1 MALTTAQQTSL
12 RNSVN
17 ADGTLNTLPHNSDSA
32 QQIAD
37 VYNATD
43 ASNTS
48 VWWTAADVNKIFDA
62 ITWANFT
69 PNDAADS
76 TVTYSNRSLNIQ
88 TKQMNLQNMLVG
100 RATVNAALVNFRAG
114 IRDAVINLPSGTA
127 GAPVSAGGAS
137 GATVLTACIR
147 PTTAT
152 KMEKLVSAGPST
164 TGTVTADVLTFEG
177 RLSYQDVMTAMQW

>member
-37 VYNATD
+37 VYNITD
-43 ASNTS
+43 VSNTS
-48 VWWTAADVNKIFDA
+48 VWNSAADVNKIFDS

-69 PNDAADS
+69 PNDAPDN

-100 RATVNAALVNFRAG
+100 RTTVNAALSNFRAG
-114 IRDAVINLPSGTA
+114 LRDALINLPAGTG
-127 GAPVSAGGAS
+127 GAFVSAGGAS
-137 GATVLTACIR
+137 AATTLTACIR

-152 KMEKLVSAGPST
+152 KMEKLVSAGPAS

-177 RLSYQDVMTAMQW
+177 RLSYQDVVLAMGW